1 MQGATQ
7 ERLKLLCEQAATEKD
22 PEKFL
27 KLIREINDM
36 LEAKRL
42 RLSGTKAD
50 SQPSNYSGQH
60 RDEAP

>member
-7 ERLKLLCEQAATEKD
+7 DRLKLLCEQAATEKD
-22 PEKFL
+22 PDKFL
-27 KLIREINDM
+27 KIIREINDM

-50 SQPSNYSGQH
+50 SKPSS
-60 RDEAP
+60 